1 MALKIH
7 LNMML
12 LFDVCFLVCGHSDG
26 MPGSVLGGVSAER
39 DNKGSY
45 FQLENILNTCCLIF
59 HQPLIQLIN
68 K

>member
-45 FQLENILNTCCLIF
+45 FQLKHFKHLLFNISSTSDSAD
-59 HQPLIQLIN
+59 Q
-68 K
+68 